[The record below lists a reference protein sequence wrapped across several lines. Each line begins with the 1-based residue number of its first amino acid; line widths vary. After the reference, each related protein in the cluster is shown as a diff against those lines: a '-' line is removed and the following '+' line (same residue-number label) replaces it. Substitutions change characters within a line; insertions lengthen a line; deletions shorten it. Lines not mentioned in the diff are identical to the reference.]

1 MQTFQFSVTWCDKN
15 WLLLPTDFS
24 LLKITQTDWKNVSFH
39 APASAQHNQSR
50 LLNERTWEMMMMN
63 YQLMANLVQS
73 RDPSMWVCDK
83 ALYQCAL
90 ELRNIATYLELNLFL
105 CSKWSAVDNMLPFT
119 QTEMRGVI
127 YIKRNL
133 PYNKV
138 NKHIQ
143 SNLPSPRQDC
153 LYDEDY

>member
-1 MQTFQFSVTWCDKN
+1 MSIASNRYFTF
-15 WLLLPTDFS
+15 
-24 LLKITQTDWKNVSFH
+24 KITQTDWKNFSFH

-50 LLNERTWEMMMMN
+50 LLNERTWEMMMN
-63 YQLMANLVQS
+63 HQLMANLVQS

-83 ALYQCAL
+83 ALSKCAL

-127 YIKRNL
+127 ILREICPTIKWINTSKATYRHRDRTAYMMRIINDVCA
-133 PYNKV
+133 Y
-138 NKHIQ
+138 Q
-143 SNLPSPRQDC
+143 
-153 LYDEDY
+153 